1 MRIPYATI
9 LLCAAV
15 LIPYY
20 LAAGDTFYLQNKTLS
35 AFSFGLQTPTG
46 VFSYLFT
53 HVGLMHLLGN
63 LIPLAVFGVLLES
76 VLPSL
81 DVLLIF
87 LLSGFVSGLAFVLLN
102 ANVFLAG
109 ASTGVAGL
117 MTAATI
123 LTPKKTIAVLLIVG
137 ALIFF
142 FLTPAVSFAV
152 DFRLSSWQQ
161 EQQQL
166 QQQAQQL
173 QAQGR
178 VVEAAQASA
187 QAVVVSQKVE
197 QTQIGIEREKQTP
210 TDFWV
215 HVTGALV
222 GSLYVFLFKKKE
234 LKNGIREF
242 EKLGDSLFAVFEW
255 LFGKRKK

>member
-9 LLCAAV
+9 LLCLAV
-15 LIPYY
+15 VIPYY
-20 LAAGDTFYLQNKTLS
+20 LAAGDSFYLQNKTLS

-53 HVGLMHLLGN
+53 HVGLMHLIGN
-63 LIPLAVFGVLLES
+63 LIPLAIFGLLLES
-76 VLPSL
+76 ILPSL

-102 ANVFLAG
+102 VNVFLAG

-117 MTAATI
+117 MTAATM
-123 LTPKKTIAVLLIVG
+123 LTPRKAITCLLVVG
-137 ALIFF
+137 ALIFYIM
-142 FLTPAVSFAV
+142 TPAVAFGL
-152 DFRLSSWQQ
+152 DFRLSNWQQ

-166 QQQAQQL
+166 IAQAEELSAQGKVAEAASVQAQ
-173 QAQGR
+173 AN
-178 VVEAAQASA
+178 
-187 QAVVVSQKVE
+187 AVFQKVE
-197 QTQIGIEREKQTP
+197 QTQAGMEREKQTP

-215 HVTGALV
+215 HVAGALV

-234 LKNGIREF
+234 LKKGIREF
-242 EKLGDSLFAVFEW
+242 EQTGDQLFDFFER
-255 LFGKRKK
+255 LFGKRR